1 MNLNKLSGF
10 FEQKYELTSQA
21 ADPKM
26 ADVEANIRNS
36 LDILWEIPNRLF
48 NILRACA
55 DASASKPKNINETQA
70 VEGHR
75 FCKRIVSIIDYLK
88 ANKKDIPLSDI
99 RKALTLLVKEIK
111 ENQKQA
117 DEKLQFPH
125 VSELIFQMLSSS
137 SKYDRKLRDQQ
148 YAKARKGLSRI
159 TSIALTILNAMN
171 KLGGATEEFGRFE
184 PQGAKLSNSEIMSF
198 IRRHGDDYN
207 IPDLETWSHIINT
220 DPSLELPLTRLVHAL
235 SRGKIPS
242 GNNEIRSIIQNI
254 LDRRQEATQT
264 NAPLFEEEGEAWDK
278 KMAFKYDGSFRRV

>member
-1 MNLNKLSGF
+1 MKIDKLSQS
-10 FEQKYELTSQA
+10 FEQKYELVSQA
-21 ADPKM
+21 VDPKM

-55 DASASKPKNINETQA
+55 DANASKPTNANEAQA
-70 VEGHR
+70 VEGHQ
-75 FCKRIVSIIDYLK
+75 FCKKIVSIIDYLK
-88 ANKKDIPLSDI
+88 ANKSAVSLSDI

-111 ENQKQA
+111 ENQKQV

-125 VSELIFQMLSSS
+125 VSELIFQLLSSS
-137 SKYDRKLRDQQ
+137 SKHDRKLRDQQ

-171 KLGGATEEFGRFE
+171 KLGGSTEEFGRFE
-184 PQGAKLSNSEIMSF
+184 PQGAKLSDSEIMSF
-198 IRRHGDDYN
+198 IRQHGDDYN
-207 IPDLETWSHIINT
+207 IPDLETWSFVVDS

-242 GNNEIRSIIQNI
+242 GTDQIRSIIQNI

-278 KMAFKYDGSFRRV
+278 KMAFKYDGNFRRI